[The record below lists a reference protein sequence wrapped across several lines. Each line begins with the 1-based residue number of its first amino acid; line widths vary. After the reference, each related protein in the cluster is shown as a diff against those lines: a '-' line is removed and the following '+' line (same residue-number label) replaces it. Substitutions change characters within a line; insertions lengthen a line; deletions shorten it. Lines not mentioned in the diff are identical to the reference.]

1 MKQGIKPNIMALSTL
16 MLSVSIL
23 IVTLSYL
30 IGRYGRYGTKAEA
43 SELWLTGSTKEVNM
57 RYMLKAGMVAI
68 ALIFAASAAQA
79 QEKISIYHW
88 FEYIPQELLD
98 KFAAETGIE
107 VTMDTFDSNEAMLA
121 TLKAG
126 KLGSY
131 DVAVPGDYMVE
142 IMAGEGMLDTIA
154 EGELANFANIEPQWV
169 DVPFDPGR
177 MHSIPYQW
185 GSTSFSVNRDVY
197 AGDIN
202 DTSIIFDPPEEV
214 KGKINVLDSQ
224 GEVMLL
230 ASLHLGIPQ
239 CSTDR
244 EQLKALDALLQS
256 AKPHWA
262 SFGSDIAKDVLVS
275 GDAAVGMIWNGFS
288 AKARAEGA
296 NIEYAYPRQGFVV
309 WMDNVVLLKD
319 APNRASAIKFM
330 DFLLEPENIAAVTNY
345 ARYAAGVEGVTPLLD
360 AELASAPESVPPAE
374 APAGTFVAV
383 CDQATQEVYDTMW
396 TRLKK

>member
-1 MKQGIKPNIMALSTL
+1 M
-16 MLSVSIL
+16 
-23 IVTLSYL
+23 
-30 IGRYGRYGTKAEA
+30 
-43 SELWLTGSTKEVNM
+43 
-57 RYMLKAGMVAI
+57 
-68 ALIFAASAAQA
+68 
-79 QEKISIYHW
+79 
-88 FEYIPQELLD
+88 IP
-98 KFAAETGIE
+98 
-107 VTMDTFDSNEAMLA
+107 
-121 TLKAG
+121 
-126 KLGSY
+126 
-131 DVAVPGDYMVE
+131 
-142 IMAGEGMLDTIA
+142 
-154 EGELANFANIEPQWV
+154 
-169 DVPFDPGR
+169 
-177 MHSIPYQW
+177 
-185 GSTSFSVNRDVY
+185 
-197 AGDIN
+197 
-202 DTSIIFDPPEEV
+202 PPRQV
-214 KGKINVLDSQ
+214 
-224 GEVMLL
+224 
-230 ASLHLGIPQ
+230 PQ

-296 NIEYAYPRQGFVV
+296 NIEYAYPRQGYVV

>member
-1 MKQGIKPNIMALSTL
+1 MEEEFTMFRFGRLGLGGLAVALT
-16 MLSVSIL
+16 
-23 IVTLSYL
+23 VT
-30 IGRYGRYGTKAEA
+30 
-43 SELWLTGSTKEVNM
+43 
-57 RYMLKAGMVAI
+57 AG
-68 ALIFAASAAQA
+68 SAATA
-79 QEKISIYHW
+79 DGKLSIYHW

-98 KFAAETGIE
+98 KFSAETGID
-107 VTMDTFDSNEAMLA
+107 VTMDTYDSNEAMLA

-142 IMAGEGMLDTIA
+142 IMIGEGMLDTIA
-154 EGELANFANIEPQWV
+154 EGELANVGNVEQQWL

-197 AGDIN
+197 GGDIRT
-202 DTSIIFDPPEEV
+202 TSIVFDPPDEL
-214 KGKINVLDSQ
+214 KGRINILDSQ

-230 ASLHLGIPQ
+230 ASMHLGIPQ

-244 EQLKALDALLQS
+244 EQLKALDELLQS
-256 AKPHWA
+256 AKEHWA
-262 SFGSDIAKDVLVS
+262 SFNSDGAKDVLVS

-296 NIEYAYPRQGFVV
+296 NIEYSYPREGLIV

-319 APNRASAIKFM
+319 APNRENAIKFM
-330 DFLLEPENIAAVTNY
+330 DFLLEPENIAAVTNFAQY
-345 ARYAAGVEGVTPLLD
+345 SAGVMGVTDLLD
-360 AELASAPESVPPAE
+360 DALKSQPESIPPAD
-374 APAGTFVAV
+374 APSGTFVQV
-383 CDQATQEVYDTMW
+383 CDQATQEVYDSIW